1 MTGIGAFTVGANLH
15 RGAKEKWAFNGLL
28 ASAFVLLIGNLGT
41 IKMIFQGFWRL
52 GNASLSASSSGVLS
66 PIRNFLI
73 GISEYA
79 QLGRFNYYPGDWY
92 WIPSRAIPGEP
103 ITEFPF
109 FTFLYGDPHAH
120 LFAYPITLLV
130 VCWAISTILRKW
142 DSSNI
147 RSMWFS
153 FIAGALI
160 AGALRPTNTWDYPL
174 FLIIS
179 CASMAYAF
187 YKFSPDTSLIF
198 PFLPVRF
205 RKILLSI
212 LLSLALALI
221 SIVLFTPFTRWYGQ
235 AYTTIRLWD
244 GSKTPLGAYI
254 SHWGIFLFIVVS
266 WLAAEVVKWMKMTPL
281 SHVTEWRKR
290 IGWIVSAATALALF
304 WVYLLVQD
312 ISVSLIV
319 IPVVLTAFLLVFRK
333 DISEIE
339 RIALLLVCAG
349 FGLTLAVELIVLSGD
364 VGRMNTVFKFYLQAW
379 TCIGLAA
386 AYALPVMMKRI
397 THWTNLGRKSAW
409 QTLLILLLVSGAL
422 YPLAASIDKI
432 TDRIAEGVPLTLDGM
447 DYMQYAQY
455 PEDNIMMNLS
465 QDHQLIRW
473 MQENLAGTPRII
485 EANVPEYRWGSR
497 VSIYTG
503 LPGVVGW
510 NWHQRQQR
518 AINPGDWVFSRV
530 EDVNT
535 FYSTTERK
543 VVEKLLDAYQIEYVV
558 VGQLERIIYPA
569 DGIEKFATQP
579 DDLFVKVFEFEDTV
593 LYRVERTYD

>member
-1 MTGIGAFTVGANLH
+1 
-15 RGAKEKWAFNGLL
+15 
-28 ASAFVLLIGNLGT
+28 
-41 IKMIFQGFWRL
+41 
-52 GNASLSASSSGVLS
+52 
-66 PIRNFLI
+66 
-73 GISEYA
+73 
-79 QLGRFNYYPGDWY
+79 
-92 WIPSRAIPGEP
+92 
-103 ITEFPF
+103 
-109 FTFLYGDPHAH
+109 
-120 LFAYPITLLV
+120 
-130 VCWAISTILRKW
+130 
-142 DSSNI
+142 
-147 RSMWFS
+147 
-153 FIAGALI
+153 
-160 AGALRPTNTWDYPL
+160 
-174 FLIIS
+174 
-179 CASMAYAF
+179 
-187 YKFSPDTSLIF
+187 
-198 PFLPVRF
+198 
-205 RKILLSI
+205 
-212 LLSLALALI
+212 
-221 SIVLFTPFTRWYGQ
+221 
-235 AYTTIRLWD
+235 
-244 GSKTPLGAYI
+244 
-254 SHWGIFLFIVVS
+254 
-266 WLAAEVVKWMKMTPL
+266 
-281 SHVTEWRKR
+281 
-290 IGWIVSAATALALF
+290 
-304 WVYLLVQD
+304 
-312 ISVSLIV
+312 
-319 IPVVLTAFLLVFRK
+319 VVLTAFLLVFRK

-397 THWTNLGRKSAW
+397 THWTNLGWKSAW

-432 TDRIAEGVPLTLDGM
+432 TDRITEGVPLTLDGM